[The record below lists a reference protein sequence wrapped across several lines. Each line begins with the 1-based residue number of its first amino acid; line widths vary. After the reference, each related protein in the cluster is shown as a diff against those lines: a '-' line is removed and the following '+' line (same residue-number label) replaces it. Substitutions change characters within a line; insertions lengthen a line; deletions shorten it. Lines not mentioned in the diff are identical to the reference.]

1 MARKTKEEVLEEFR
15 CSSICEAAMN
25 VIARKG
31 VADATMQEIADE
43 AGVAK
48 GTLYVYFRDRDEL
61 LTRTADGAYDRL
73 IAQLDDAF
81 NSQAPLEERLTA
93 IVMRQLQFFDDNREL
108 FRAYIA
114 LLQRDGAMPL
124 RKSRMTAYGRYVERL
139 QQLFAE
145 AIGKGEIR
153 GGEARELASLFSD
166 CVRGVIIRRI
176 EEKSKRA
183 KEEQAGFIVGF
194 FLRGVQVNSVQEKS

>member
-31 VADATMQEIADE
+31 VADATMQEIAEE

-61 LTRTADGAYDRL
+61 LTKTANHAF
-73 IAQLDDAF
+73 AQLVTELDTAF
-81 NSQAPLEERLTA
+81 RAPGTFEQRLTA
-93 IVMRQLQFFDDNREL
+93 VISRQLAFFDDNREL

-114 LLQRDGAMPL
+114 LTHRATPAHF
-124 RKSRMTAYGRYVERL
+124 RKP
-139 QQLFAE
+139 
-145 AIGKGEIR
+145 
-153 GGEARELASLFSD
+153 
-166 CVRGVIIRRI
+166 
-176 EEKSKRA
+176 RA
-183 KEEQAGFIVGF
+183 
-194 FLRGVQVNSVQEKS
+194 N